1 MADFTYLLRP
11 KVFDDFIGQAHLAST
26 DSALRR
32 LLENAQM
39 PHAFFYGPPGS
50 GKTTLARIIAN
61 VLDLP
66 FYEFNATSLKIEQLR
81 KIFSQYENALQKP
94 LIFIDEVHRLSK
106 NQQEVLLPVME
117 TNAVLVIGAS
127 TENPYFSLT
136 AGIRSRSMLFEL
148 KPHTQED
155 LRALAQRACDKESLY
170 LDEEAMKYLV
180 VSSNGDARSMLKL
193 LEFVSVGKQAVAVG
207 KADVSLV
214 KQAVAVG
221 KADVSL
227 VKKEIKLE
235 DLKALRPYSLN
246 DGAGEASVHYDLIS
260 AMIKSIRGSDPDAA
274 VYYLARLIEGGENP
288 AFIARRLVILA
299 SEDVGNANPQ
309 ALTLCTSAM
318 TSVSQIGYPEARIIL
333 SQAVIYLSA
342 SPKSNSAYNAINQA
356 QAAIREGHI
365 LEIPLTI
372 QQNNKNYLYPH
383 DFGGWV
389 EQKYLS
395 KDLKFVEFKAI
406 GYEAKM
412 GEWLKTIRRH

>member
-11 KVFDDFIGQAHLAST
+11 KIFSDFVGQRHLVSE
-26 DSALRR
+26 DSPLRR
-32 LLENAQM
+32 LLQNSQM
-39 PHAFFYGPPGS
+39 PHAFFYGPPGC

-61 VLDLP
+61 ELDAP

-81 KIFSQYENALQKP
+81 KIFTQYENALQKP
-94 LIFIDEVHRLSK
+94 LIFIDEVHRLAK

-117 TNAVLVIGAS
+117 TNAVLVVGAS

-148 KPHTQED
+148 KAHGDED
-155 LRALAQRACDKESLY
+155 LHALAKRACDKEQISLE
-170 LDEEAMKYLV
+170 EEAMRYLI
-180 VSSNGDARSMLKL
+180 VSSNGDARAMLKL
-193 LEFVSVGKQAVAVG
+193 LEFVSVGK
-207 KADVSLV
+207 KDISL
-214 KQAVAVG
+214 A
-221 KADVSL
+221 
-227 VKKEIKLE
+227 
-235 DLKALRPYSLN
+235 DLKALRPHSLN
-246 DGAGEASVHYDLIS
+246 DGTGEASVHYDLIS

-299 SEDVGNANPQ
+299 SEDIGNANPQ

-318 TSVSQIGYPEARIIL
+318 TSVAQIGYPESRIIL
-333 SQAVIYLSA
+333 AQAVIYLSA

-356 QAAIREGHI
+356 QAAIRAGEV
-365 LEIPLTI
+365 LDIPKTI
-372 QQNNKNYLYPH
+372 QQNNANYLYPH

-395 KDLKFVEFKAI
+395 KDLRFVEFKPI
-406 GYEAKM
+406 GYEQKM
-412 GEWLKTIRRH
+412 GEWLDKIRRS

>member
-1 MADFTYLLRP
+1 VADFTYLLRP
-11 KVFDDFIGQAHLAST
+11 KVFEDFVGQPHLAST

-39 PHAFFYGPPGS
+39 PHAFFYGPPGC
-50 GKTTLARIIAN
+50 GKTTLARIIAS
-61 VLDLP
+61 VLDVP

-155 LRALAQRACDKESLY
+155 LQVLAMRACDKEKLY
-170 LDEEAMKYLV
+170 LDEEAMRYLV

-193 LEFVSVGKQAVAVG
+193 LEFVSVGK
-207 KADVSLV
+207 
-214 KQAVAVG
+214 
-221 KADVSL
+221 
-227 VKKEIKLE
+227 KEINLE

-299 SEDVGNANPQ
+299 SEDIGNANPQ
-309 ALTLCTSAM
+309 ALTLCTSTM
-318 TSVSQIGYPEARIIL
+318 TSVAQIGYPEARIIL

-342 SPKSNSAYNAINQA
+342 SPKSNSAYNAINHA
-356 QAAIREGHI
+356 QAAIRDGHI
-365 LEIPLTI
+365 LEIPKTI
-372 QQNNKNYLYPH
+372 QQNNKAYLYPH

-389 EQKYLS
+389 QQKYLS
-395 KDLKFVEFKAI
+395 KDLKFVEFKPI

-412 GEWLKTIRRH
+412 GEWLDKIRQE